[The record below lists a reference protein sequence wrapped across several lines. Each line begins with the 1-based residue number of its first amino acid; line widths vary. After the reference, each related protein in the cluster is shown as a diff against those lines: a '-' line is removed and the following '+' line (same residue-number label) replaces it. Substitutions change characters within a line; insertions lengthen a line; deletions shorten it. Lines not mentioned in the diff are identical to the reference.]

1 MARPR
6 EFDENAA
13 LDAAMQCFWAKG
25 YEATSVRDLAD
36 AMKISGASLYNTFGD
51 KRALYEKAFHRYTEI
66 GFYPRALR
74 FEAELPPLD
83 AIAGFFEEII
93 GMSLR
98 DEQRRGCMIVNSALE
113 LAPHDPAFQQSLQV
127 VLQDME
133 GFFFRCVAAGQRE
146 GTIATRST
154 AEDLARMLLG
164 ILMGVRVLARS
175 RPEPALL
182 NGLLRP
188 ALAHLRR

>member
-6 EFDENAA
+6 EFDESAA

-51 KRALYEKAFHRYTEI
+51 KRALYERAFHRYAET

-74 FEAELPPLD
+74 FESELPPLD

-113 LAPHDPAFQQSLQV
+113 LAPHDPAFQQSLKV

-133 GFFFRCVAAGQRE
+133 AFFFRCVSAGQRD
-146 GTIATRST
+146 GTIASQSAAR
-154 AEDLARMLLG
+154 DLARMLLG
-164 ILMGVRVLARS
+164 ILMGVRVLARA
-175 RPEPALL
+175 RPEPELL
-182 NGLLRP
+182 NGLVRP
-188 ALAHLRR
+188 ALAQLRK